1 MDCLPIYYA
10 ERMGL
15 FEAEGVS
22 ISISEYLSQMDC
34 DTALER
40 GRMEVAYTD
49 IPRTLQMKKKTHI
62 VTALEGKMS
71 LVTAR
76 TKRIRNLKHL
86 NERMVALDRLSQA
99 DYWSDQ
105 VMLQAGLE
113 QSAIYRPQFNDIR
126 LRTAM
131 LTEQLVDAALL
142 PEPYVTQ
149 AAIRGNRS
157 IFTTPDSAP
166 QLACLA
172 TLQTTWTD
180 TLRRVQIE
188 LFIAAYNKA
197 VNEMNGEKRNDDTLR
212 NILKRQ
218 YALTTEVCDSLLLP
232 HFHQAHQPKSKD
244 TDLAAQWLKG
254 RKSIK

>member
-22 ISISEYLSQMDC
+22 VQIGEYLSQMDC
-34 DTALER
+34 DTALQN
-40 GRMEVAYTD
+40 GRMEIAYTD
-49 IPRTLQMKKKTHI
+49 IPRTLQMKKSTHI

-105 VMLQAGLE
+105 VMLQAGLD

-126 LRTAM
+126 LRTSM

-149 AAIRGNRS
+149 AALRGNRS
-157 IFTTPDSAP
+157 IFMTPDSAP

-172 TLQTTWTD
+172 TLQATWAD
-180 TLRRVQIE
+180 TLRHTQIE
-188 LFIAAYNKA
+188 HFIAAYDKA
-197 VNEMNGEKRNDDTLR
+197 VKEMNGEKRNDDTLR
-212 NILKRQ
+212 SILKKQ
-218 YALTTEVCDSLLLP
+218 YALSSEVCDSLRLP
-232 HFHQAHQPKSKD
+232 HFRKAHQPRSKD
-244 TDLAAQWLKG
+244 TDIAAHWLKG
-254 RKSIK
+254 RKNIK